1 MTPWSPAGWTR
12 CGSSPAT
19 NRRWGGFTIDDFTH
33 DSAAG
38 TLTCPAGVTK
48 TITKTRKAVFGIA
61 CRACLFRQR
70 CTTAAKGRTIKLHPH
85 DLLQRA
91 HRHRAAG
98 EGFQA
103 IYRQH
108 RPMVERTIAWL
119 VRGNRKVR
127 YRGVAKNDHWW
138 HHRAAAINLRRMLT
152 LGLTRVSGTWTIA
165 PA

>member
-70 CTTAAKGRTIKLHPH
+70 CTTAAHGRTIQLHPH

-91 HRHRAAG
+91 HRQRAAG

-103 IYRQH
+103 TYRRY

-119 VRGNRKVR
+119 ARGNRRVPL
-127 YRGVAKNDHWW
+127 RGVTKNNNWL
-138 HHRAAAINLRRMLT
+138 HHRVAAINLRRLLN
-152 LGLTRVSGTWTIA
+152 LGLSFGDTGWA
-165 PA
+165 LA